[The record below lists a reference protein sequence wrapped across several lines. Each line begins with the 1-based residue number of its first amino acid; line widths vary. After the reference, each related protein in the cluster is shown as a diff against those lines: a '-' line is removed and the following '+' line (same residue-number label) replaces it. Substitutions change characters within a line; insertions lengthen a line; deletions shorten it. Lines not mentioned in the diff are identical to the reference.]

1 MNKNYSGGIK
11 IKTKLFI
18 GLIVIVL
25 FIASFSVFADAPL
38 ATSNVDIVDTEVIL
52 NVDYDQFN
60 DDDQDTITVTSN
72 TFVLKNNNAE
82 EVKVILEATGLST
95 DYTFESKEV
104 IIPAI
109 SETSNGEAS
118 VTLIINV
125 PHDKDAGK
133 ESIGSVVIK
142 GANDGELDSATLS
155 QETESMLSLDNF
167 KVEYIDE
174 DGDQESDSFGESDNS
189 FELEKKVKPHTEMT
203 FRFKVEN
210 LLDNNYDIDMENIL
224 LTIETDDDDFFD
236 NDFEEEYELDDLG
249 AEDKEEFEVTF
260 IINEDAEA
268 GDFTIDLTLEGE
280 DEEGSE
286 YKIERE
292 LTFDIEK
299 TKDDLRII
307 ETETT
312 PEEVTL
318 CNKDFSFKIALR
330 NFGYKD
336 QKYASLSIFNE
347 ELGINENVDTF
358 QIDRHGDDDT
368 WENDFVFSLKNA
380 KVKTYDLDI
389 TTYVDKD
396 EPIDFERVK
405 LIIGKCVAEDK
416 KVVAEEESKTEV
428 ITSTLDIN
436 ENDDESEEDEEE
448 LVDDIKTTNEDK
460 GGNTALTSSTI
471 IETIEDSYSQEDFL
485 IGIILV
491 AIVMMLA
498 IIIMF
503 FVVLLK

>member
-1 MNKNYSGGIK
+1 MI
-11 IKTKLFI
+11 F
-18 GLIVIVL
+18 L

-38 ATSNVDIVDTEVIL
+38 ATTNVDIVDTEVIL
-52 NVDYDQFN
+52 SVDYDQFN
-60 DDDQDTITVTSN
+60 EDQDTIVVTSN
-72 TFVLKNNNAE
+72 TFILKNNNAE
-82 EVKVILEATGLST
+82 EVKVVLEATGMPT
-95 DYTFESKEV
+95 DYTSESKEV
-104 IIPAI
+104 IIPPL
-109 SETSNGEAS
+109 SDTSNGEKS

-133 ESIGSVVIK
+133 ESIGNVVIK
-142 GANDGELDSATLS
+142 GANNGELDSVTLS
-155 QETESMLSLDNF
+155 QETKSMLSLDNF

-174 DGDQESDSFGESDNS
+174 DGDQESDSFGESDES
-189 FELEKKVKPHTEMT
+189 FELEKKVKPFTEMT

-210 LLDNNYDIDMENIL
+210 LLDNNYDVDIENIL
-224 LTIETDDDDFFD
+224 LTIETDDDFFD
-236 NDFEEEYELDDLG
+236 SDFEEEYEFDDLS
-249 AEDKEEFEVTF
+249 ADSKEEFEVTF

-299 TKDDLRII
+299 AKEDLRIM

-318 CNKDFSFKIALR
+318 CSKDFSFKVALR

-336 QKYASLSIFNE
+336 EKFASLSIFNE
-347 ELGINENVDTF
+347 ELGIDENVETF
-358 QIDRHGDDDT
+358 KIDRHGDDDL

-380 KVKTYDLDI
+380 KAKTYDLDV

-396 EPIDFERVK
+396 EPVDFERVK
-405 LIIGKCVAEDK
+405 LEIGKCKVEDK

-448 LVDDIKTTNEDK
+448 LVDDIKTTNEDQEV
-460 GGNTALTSSTI
+460 NTALTSSTI